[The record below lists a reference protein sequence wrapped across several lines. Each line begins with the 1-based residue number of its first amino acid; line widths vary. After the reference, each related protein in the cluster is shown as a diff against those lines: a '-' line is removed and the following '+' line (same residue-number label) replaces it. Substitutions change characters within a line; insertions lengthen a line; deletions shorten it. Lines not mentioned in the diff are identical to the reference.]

1 MQTNGEGRVLIA
13 GCGYVGVALGKRLCG
28 AGFRVTGLRRNTAQ
42 LPAEI
47 EPFAAD
53 LLDRRALSRLEG
65 PWDFVVYAAGAS
77 QRSVAAYREA
87 YVAGLERL
95 IDTIGRRGRGPG
107 RFIFV
112 SSTGVY
118 GQNDGSWVDEDTPVV
133 PPVGPLECLIEGEG
147 IAARAPFPA
156 VVVRFGG
163 IYGPGRC
170 SLLRRIRAG
179 EIAQT
184 ESGAYTNRIHREDC
198 AGVIHHLM
206 RLEAPAGLYHA
217 VDDEPVERG
226 RLISWLASEMEAR
239 LAARSETGQPSGSG
253 YGKRC
258 RNARL
263 RASGYEFRYPSFR
276 EGYGEMLKDPTQ
288 W

>member
-1 MQTNGEGRVLIA
+1 MQTNGERRVLIA
-13 GCGYVGVALGKRLCG
+13 GCGYVGIVLGRRLFG
-28 AGFRVTGLRRNTAQ
+28 SGFRVTGLRRDTAR

-53 LLDRRALSRLEG
+53 ILDRRALSRLEG
-65 PWDFVVYAAGAS
+65 PWECVVYAAGAS
-77 QRSVAAYREA
+77 QRSVAAYRQA
-87 YVAGLERL
+87 YVAGLENL
-95 IDTIGRRGRGPG
+95 IDAVGSRGRGVG
-107 RFIFV
+107 RLIFV

-118 GQNDGSWVDEDTPVV
+118 GQNDGSWVDEDTPAL
-133 PPVGPLECLIEGEG
+133 PPAGPPECLIEGEG

-156 VVVRFGG
+156 VVVRFAG

-170 SLLRRIRAG
+170 SLLRRILAG
-179 EIAQT
+179 EITQA
-184 ESGAYTNRIHREDC
+184 ESGAFTNRIHRDDC
-198 AGVIHHLM
+198 AGVIHHVM
-206 RLEAPAGLYHA
+206 QLEGPAALYNA

-226 RLISWLASEMEAR
+226 RLVSWLAAEMKVR
-239 LAARSETGQPSGSG
+239 PPARSETGPPFRPG

-276 EGYGEMLKDPTQ
+276 EGYGELLEDPAQ